1 MYFYHKGERL
11 EMYRIALK
19 ISKKQNTQFE
29 KNIIQG
35 YGPQYVPGLIQRT
48 TMREAYVERQPDKGT
63 GC

>member
-35 YGPQYVPGLIQRT
+35 YGPQYVATWINTTDNYAGGLCRT
-48 TMREAYVERQPDKGT
+48 TT
-63 GC
+63 